1 MAEKRRCNRL
11 MRVSD
16 QTLEKAKKAAKLLGL
31 STPNDVL
38 NLLCDRVI
46 REHKK
51 EKETE
56 KNTEKN

>member
-1 MAEKRRCNRL
+1 MSEKRRCNRL

-16 QTLEKAKKAAKLLGL
+16 KTLDKAKKAAKLLGL

-46 REHKK
+46 REHKE
-51 EKETE
+51 EKEAKKNAE
-56 KNTEKN
+56 KN